1 MEYVHIDSRDGR
13 DWCLSLHVE
22 YVHID
27 SRDGRDWCLSLHVEY
42 VHIDSRDGRDWC
54 LSNNYVKYCMFAK
67 HVEQFTF
74 SKGGCEENTQCG

>member
-27 SRDGRDWCLSLHVEY
+27 S
-42 VHIDSRDGRDWC
+42 
-54 LSNNYVKYCMFAK
+54 
-67 HVEQFTF
+67 
-74 SKGGCEENTQCG
+74 KGCPGLVFEPSTAGTGV